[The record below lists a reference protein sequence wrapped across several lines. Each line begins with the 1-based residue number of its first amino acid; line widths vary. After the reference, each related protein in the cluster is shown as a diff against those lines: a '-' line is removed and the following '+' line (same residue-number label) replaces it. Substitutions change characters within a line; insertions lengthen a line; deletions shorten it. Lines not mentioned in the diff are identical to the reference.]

1 MAVATLLLVAALGQ
15 DSGKSEGTDQH
26 QQQSTDPGA
35 MKGMTGKGQMT
46 EEWKNQDAEL
56 DKLIAEMNSAS
67 ADNKL
72 EAMAAVLTKVVEQRK
87 AMHEQIE
94 KILSANGQE
103 AMEMCRMMMM
113 RAGKSDDESDAH
125 AHHH

>member
-1 MAVATLLLVAALGQ
+1 
-15 DSGKSEGTDQH
+15 
-26 QQQSTDPGA
+26 
-35 MKGMTGKGQMT
+35 
-46 EEWKNQDAEL
+46 
-56 DKLIAEMNSAS
+56 MNGAS

-72 EAMAAVLTKVVEQRK
+72 EAIAAVLTKVVEQRK

-103 AMEMCRMMMM
+103 GMEMCRTMMM
-113 RAGKSDDESDAH
+113 RAGKSDDEGDAH